1 MTEFQ
6 KMITG
11 QEYDC
16 LNSELLSLRTQQQ
29 RLNRQLNQTIAQ
41 NSTEYVQLC
50 QQLLPLKSPVATI
63 STPIFISYGINLT
76 LADRVFI
83 NVNITLQDNAPIF
96 IDEQTMIGPNVQFY
110 TSSHPLDAELRC
122 SGLETA
128 KAIHIGKRVWIGG
141 GAIIMSGINIG
152 DDAVIGAGAVVTKN
166 VAAKTVVAGNPAK
179 LIRQL
184 N

>member
-1 MTEFQ
+1 MTEYQ

-16 LNSELLSLRTQQQ
+16 FAGELLSLRAQQQ
-29 RLNRQLNQTIAQ
+29 RLNRQLNQMIEQDNQDYA
-41 NSTEYVQLC
+41 QLC
-50 QQLLPLKSPVATI
+50 QQLIPHKSSTATI
-63 STPIFISYGINLT
+63 STPIFISYGLNLT
-76 LADRVFI
+76 LADKVFI
-83 NVNITLQDNAPIF
+83 NMNVTLQDNAPIV
-96 IDEQTMIGPNVQFY
+96 IGEQTMVGPNAQFY
-110 TSSHPLDAELRC
+110 TSSHPLDAKLRC

-128 KAIHIGKRVWIGG
+128 KAINVGKRVWIGG
-141 GAIIMSGINIG
+141 GAIIMPGITIG

>member
-16 LNSELLSLRTQQQ
+16 LDSELLSLRTQQQ

-41 NSTEYVQLC
+41 NSTEYAQLC
-50 QQLLPLKSPVATI
+50 QQLMPLKSLAATI

-83 NVNITLQDNAPIF
+83 NINVTLQDNAPIF

-141 GAIIMSGINIG
+141 GAIIMPGINIG

-166 VAAKTVVAGNPAK
+166 VATKTVVAGNPAK